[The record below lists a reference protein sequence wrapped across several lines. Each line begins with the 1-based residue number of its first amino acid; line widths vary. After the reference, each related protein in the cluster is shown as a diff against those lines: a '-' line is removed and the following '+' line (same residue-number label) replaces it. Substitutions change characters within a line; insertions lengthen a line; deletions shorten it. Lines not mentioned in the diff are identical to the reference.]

1 MKRTDKIEVG
11 AFARTL
17 RRSGIYVYAY
27 DKEEDRMVFFSDQ
40 ENCCREVLH
49 WQDSPEIRS
58 WIHPEDRA
66 AFVQQ
71 LKDSQDRTVEIRM
84 VEEGSIRRKQ
94 VELQPVDDRFVTGII
109 RDVTVERLLEE

>member
-49 WQDSPEIRS
+49 WQDSPE
-58 WIHPEDRA
+58 
-66 AFVQQ
+66 
-71 LKDSQDRTVEIRM
+71 M
-84 VEEGSIRRKQ
+84 
-94 VELQPVDDRFVTGII
+94 
-109 RDVTVERLLEE
+109 

>member
-49 WQDSPEIRS
+49 WQDFPGDPQLDPSGGQGCLC
-58 WIHPEDRA
+58 A
-66 AFVQQ
+66 AAEGQSGQNGGDPYGGRRFHQAEAG
-71 LKDSQDRTVEIRM
+71 RT
-84 VEEGSIRRKQ
+84 S
-94 VELQPVDDRFVTGII
+94 TGG
-109 RDVTVERLLEE
+109 